1 MIEIGAYEQLR
12 KIIERDFSS
21 FSGHMLEKYF
31 RENTQISQVYTN
43 IGNYWDRKGETEIDF
58 IAVNEI
64 EKSID
69 FAEIKRQKNNIS
81 IEKLRQKAAEFLIQN
96 LQFNSYKKEFY
107 AWSLE
112 DM

>member
-1 MIEIGAYEQLR
+1 MIAKNKSL
-12 KIIERDFSS
+12 K
-21 FSGHMLEKYF
+21 KYRLIF
-31 RENTQISQVYTN
+31 L
-43 IGNYWDRKGETEIDF
+43 GDRKGETEIDF

-96 LQFNSYKKEFY
+96 LQFNSYKKDFY

>member
-1 MIEIGAYEQLR
+1 
-12 KIIERDFSS
+12 
-21 FSGHMLEKYF
+21 MLEKYF
-31 RENTQISQVYTN
+31 RENAQISQAYYEHRQLL
-43 IGNYWDRKGETEIDF
+43 GQKGETEIDF

-96 LQFNSYKKEFY
+96 PQFNSYKKRFFMRG
-107 AWSLE
+107 AWRICNN
-112 DM
+112 